1 MEIDIKLLKKKGMRI
16 FFALEV
22 VFFIAFYLFG
32 SEGIQRMMVM
42 QQQERELD
50 AKLNEV
56 GIHVAHLSERLEQW
70 NTTPFHTEKI
80 AREQLQMAR
89 EGEEIYYL

>member
-1 MEIDIKLLKKKGMRI
+1 MEIDIKLFKKKGMRI
-16 FFALEV
+16 FFALEI

-32 SEGIQRMMVM
+32 SEGIQRMMLM

-50 AKLNEV
+50 AKLHEAIIEVAQLNE
-56 GIHVAHLSERLEQW
+56 HLEQW
-70 NTTPFHTEKI
+70 NTTPFHKEKI

-89 EGEEIYYL
+89 EGDEIYYL